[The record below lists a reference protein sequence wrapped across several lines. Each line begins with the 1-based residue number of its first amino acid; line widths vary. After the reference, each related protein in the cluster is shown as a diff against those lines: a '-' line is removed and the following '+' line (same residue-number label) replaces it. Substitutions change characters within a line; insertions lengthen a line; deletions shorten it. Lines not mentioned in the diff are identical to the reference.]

1 MLHLSAAYFVTPFAL
16 LAAMMLVVAR
26 CWRNARQ
33 ASAKMAE
40 LKAERTLFQSLL
52 DSSPNA
58 VLVVSHEHRILKVS
72 EPYARLCGVS
82 TEDLIGKPLVHSHT
96 TSRFLDLGGLL
107 ELTLLRMDGN
117 ERSDLITLGIP
128 EQSVRTFRVN
138 ATQCRSEDGVFSGT
152 AIVLT
157 DISEQVAAQHRVDQT
172 SAAMDDITDALSVT
186 FFQLCRESNGH
197 IWLPWVKGMQ
207 NTTLNWSAE
216 RMMRDGGGILPNL
229 DASEKTLFI
238 GAVDQSIA
246 TQQPMDVT
254 VRLTS
259 DNRWVHI
266 ASGNPRVGPNG
277 ATLWYA
283 YAMDVTEMQR
293 YNTLLATASRE
304 AEAATEAKSRFLAT
318 MSHEI
323 RTPLATVIAS
333 LDLLRE
339 SELSTHQREE
349 LDLADHSAKLLLEIL
364 GDILDFSR
372 IEAGEMKLEQAP
384 IDLRLIIED
393 VLRIQARQ
401 IEKKGVILD
410 FYVEA
415 GLAATLLGDAVRLRQ
430 IVLNLVGNATKFTLQ
445 GSIVVR
451 ALLIADHPETQTIQL
466 EVSDTGIGI
475 PAEKQAALFKAFSQ
489 ADVST
494 TRRFGGSGL
503 GLSIC
508 SRLVQAM
515 GGAVVLTSTPGVGST
530 FRVELTLPVVERS
543 TRMVEF
549 AKTHIA
555 IDVSRADDAAVFREH
570 AVALGMQLAPLDCLN
585 PSDIAV
591 IDEDAASD
599 KVPVGVLTIPY
610 GKKHGNLSGPPIWW
624 SEFRAAC
631 LDAVLRDTHRFPAQ
645 GQDVTAT
652 PPISDSLAG
661 LTSLPILVAEDHTPF
676 QIVIRRQIEKLGL
689 ACDVVSDGKEALAA
703 IRNKQYG
710 MILTDCH
717 MPYMDGYELTSA
729 IRASEAQGQRLPI
742 VALSA
747 DASDEQRHRGRAAGM
762 DDFLLKPLKLPELRA
777 CIQRWV
783 LR

>member
-1 MLHLSAAYFVTPFAL
+1 MLHLSAAYFVTPLAL

-33 ASAKMAE
+33 VSAEVAE
-40 LKAERTLFQSLL
+40 LKSEQAIFQSLL
-52 DSSPNA
+52 DSSPNP

-72 EPYARLCGVS
+72 EPYAKLCDVS
-82 TEDLIGKPLVHSHT
+82 TEDLVGKPLVHSHT
-96 TSRFLDLGGLL
+96 TSRFRDLGGLL

-128 EQSVRTFRVN
+128 EETVRTFRVN
-138 ATQCRSEDGVFSGT
+138 AKQCRSEDGVFSGI

-172 SAAMDDITDALSVT
+172 SAAMDDITEALSVT

-207 NTTLNWSAE
+207 NTTLSWSAE
-216 RMMRDGGGILPNL
+216 KMMRDGGGILPNL

-254 VRLTS
+254 VHLTP
-259 DNRWVHI
+259 DNRWVHV

-304 AEAATEAKSRFLAT
+304 AEAATEAKSRFLAA

-401 IEKKGVILD
+401 ILEKGVVLE
-410 FYVEA
+410 YYAESGVAE
-415 GLAATLLGDAVRLRQ
+415 TLLGDAVRLRQ
-430 IVLNLVGNATKFTLQ
+430 IVLNLVGNAAKFTLQ

-451 ALLIADHPETQTIQL
+451 LTLIADHPETQTFRI

-475 PAEKQAALFKAFSQ
+475 PAEKQSALFRAFVQ
-489 ADVST
+489 ADLST

-508 SRLVQAM
+508 SRLAQAM
-515 GGAVVLTSTPGVGST
+515 GGTISLSSIPGEGST
-530 FRVELTLPVVERS
+530 FRVELTLPVVER
-543 TRMVEF
+543 RAQIAELEGKRV
-549 AKTHIA
+549 A
-555 IDVSRADDAAVFREH
+555 IDVSRAGDAAVFREH
-570 AVALGMQLAPLDCLN
+570 AVALGMELVSLEAPS
-585 PSDIAV
+585 PPDIAV
-591 IDEDAASD
+591 VDDAAAD
-599 KVPVGVLTIPY
+599 KLPARVSAIRY
-610 GKKHGNLSGPPIWW
+610 GRNEGGFSGPPIWW

-631 LDAVLRDTHRFPAQ
+631 IAIVQRDGHPVRTQDHDAPLS
-645 GQDVTAT
+645 
-652 PPISDSLAG
+652 SDSLAG
-661 LTSLPILVAEDHTPF
+661 LTTFPILVAEDHGPF

-689 ACDVVSDGKEALAA
+689 TCEVVSDGREALAA
-703 IRNKQYG
+703 LHEKRYG

-729 IRASEAQGQRLPI
+729 IRASEAGQAQRLPV

-747 DASDEQRHRGRAAGM
+747 DASDEQRQRGRDAGM
-762 DDFLLKPLKLPELRA
+762 DDFLLKPLKLPELRT
-777 CIQRWV
+777 CIERWV